1 MTQKPGAAED
11 QITATQAIMA
21 AMRLIILG
29 AAATHGLIPTLRST
43 RASVSLKSVAE
54 KANYAVVGC
63 GLHCTG
69 VASLKR
75 LVSFDPFAIARR
87 RRRRRALQ
95 AFQSQ
100 RNAHC
105 RKRGRLPR
113 RPARG
118 MGWFHGLQLVEGEC
132 ASARL
137 SDVVEPWFLGPGK
150 DSDAGAEFDAGVV
163 KEWTD
168 TRFSDAISDQT
179 WSTAGPGP
187 KLALIAGR
195 TVDNPGFFRQA
206 LKAGATHIL
215 LEKPGAPS
223 VAELE
228 AMAAEAKAANVPVF
242 MGFIK
247 NISPYFTEALE
258 VANGNPGALVT
269 LTSRNDY
276 AKEDLAECFER
287 NAEGL
292 LKNMAIHE
300 LALAATFF
308 GMRADTIV
316 DVDTSGCDESADGCD
331 LMTLN
336 DFQDFQRLDFVLTNK
351 EGGKVRIVADRCG
364 GDECRAIVTKD
375 GEELLNRAMID
386 APRQK
391 VVEERMKA
399 HPDWI
404 GYLITQEPEYRELK
418 ERCAAAAVRGEF
430 PEGVATIEIAIEAL
444 KLAEYLTPL
453 LSARL
458 G

>member
-1 MTQKPGAAED
+1 
-11 QITATQAIMA
+11 MA

-43 RASVSLKSVAE
+43 RATVSLKSVAE

-63 GLHCTG
+63 GL
-69 VASLKR
+69 
-75 LVSFDPFAIARR
+75 
-87 RRRRRALQ
+87 
-95 AFQSQ
+95 
-100 RNAHC
+100 
-105 RKRGRLPR
+105 
-113 RPARG
+113 PARG

-150 DSDAGAEFDAGVV
+150 DSDAGAEFSKGVV
-163 KEWTD
+163 DEWPD

-316 DVDTSGCDESADGCD
+316 DVDTSGGDES
-331 LMTLN
+331 
-336 DFQDFQRLDFVLTNK
+336 
-351 EGGKVRIVADRCG
+351 
-364 GDECRAIVTKD
+364 RAIVTKD

-430 PEGVATIEIAIEAL
+430 PE
-444 KLAEYLTPL
+444 
-453 LSARL
+453 
-458 G
+458 

>member
-1 MTQKPGAAED
+1 
-11 QITATQAIMA
+11 
-21 AMRLIILG
+21 
-29 AAATHGLIPTLRST
+29 
-43 RASVSLKSVAE
+43 
-54 KANYAVVGC
+54 
-63 GLHCTG
+63 
-69 VASLKR
+69 
-75 LVSFDPFAIARR
+75 
-87 RRRRRALQ
+87 
-95 AFQSQ
+95 
-100 RNAHC
+100 
-105 RKRGRLPR
+105 
-113 RPARG
+113 
-118 MGWFHGLQLVEGEC
+118 
-132 ASARL
+132 
-137 SDVVEPWFLGPGK
+137 
-150 DSDAGAEFDAGVV
+150 
-163 KEWTD
+163 
-168 TRFSDAISDQT
+168 
-179 WSTAGPGP
+179 
-187 KLALIAGR
+187 
-195 TVDNPGFFRQA
+195 
-206 LKAGATHIL
+206 
-215 LEKPGAPS
+215 
-223 VAELE
+223 
-228 AMAAEAKAANVPVF
+228 MAAEAKAANVPVF

>member
-1 MTQKPGAAED
+1 
-11 QITATQAIMA
+11 
-21 AMRLIILG
+21 
-29 AAATHGLIPTLRST
+29 
-43 RASVSLKSVAE
+43 
-54 KANYAVVGC
+54 
-63 GLHCTG
+63 
-69 VASLKR
+69 
-75 LVSFDPFAIARR
+75 
-87 RRRRRALQ
+87 
-95 AFQSQ
+95 
-100 RNAHC
+100 
-105 RKRGRLPR
+105 
-113 RPARG
+113 
-118 MGWFHGLQLVEGEC
+118 MGWFHGLQLVEGAC

-163 KEWTD
+163 QAWPE
-168 TRFSDAISDQT
+168 TRFSDAISDET

-206 LKAGATHIL
+206 LAAGATHIL
-215 LEKPGAPS
+215 LEKPGAPT
-223 VAELE
+223 VGELE

-247 NISPYFTEALE
+247 NISPYFTEALD
-258 VANGNPGALVT
+258 VANNNPGALVT

-308 GMRADTIV
+308 GMRADTIT

-336 DFQDFQRLDFVLTNK
+336 DFSDFQRLDFVLTNK
-351 EGGKVRIVADRCG
+351 DGNKVRIVADRCG

-375 GEELLNRAMID
+375 GAEVFNKAMID
-386 APRQK
+386 APRQA
-391 VVEERMKA
+391 VVEERMAA